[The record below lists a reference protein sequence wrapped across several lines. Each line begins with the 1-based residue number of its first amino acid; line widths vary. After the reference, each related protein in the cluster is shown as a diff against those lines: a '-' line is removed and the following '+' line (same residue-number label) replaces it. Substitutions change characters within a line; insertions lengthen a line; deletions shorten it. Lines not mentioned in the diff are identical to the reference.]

1 MKQRRLLAVVVAIAV
16 LSAAAGWFAGRS
28 LKSSDEA
35 QADVAAPDAS
45 LITVPVEAT
54 TLSSSVVTRGD
65 VRYEGSVSI
74 EVGSGFATSVV
85 TKAPPERG
93 AIVDEG
99 EMFVEVT
106 GRPLFVLQGE
116 LPMFRDLVPGVEGDD
131 VRQFEVS
138 LDRLG
143 YDVGGIDGVY
153 DEALE
158 DAVSAFYTDSGYRA
172 PGPSLEEQEQLT
184 QAQEA
189 VTQARNQVRS
199 IQQSLN
205 EASRPIAESTR
216 LSLDQQLTFAQRA
229 VDDLKAD
236 RDAAVV
242 AATGIRDASVTA
254 RDEAKIASETAEAR
268 VAQAEAGTHPDTGVA
283 PTPDELTELD
293 DTAAA
298 AVAVLVAAEETVVA
312 TQEALD
318 VTPGQFERGIEDAET
333 NLAIQIAS
341 RREALTPAST
351 ASLSASLEDAN
362 RSVVSAEERLKA
374 LQDEIGIDVPQAEI
388 VFLPTLPRRVE
399 QSLAERGDV
408 VNGAVGRV
416 SGVDLI
422 LDSSLGAGDRPLV
435 SVGDRVVADDDD
447 LGITLEGEV
456 SFLADEQG
464 TNGQGSNRFYMRIRL
479 DSVDDDSD
487 LTSNLRVT
495 IPFDTTGGDVLA
507 VPLAAL
513 SLRADGATLLQVER
527 SPDEV
532 EVIEVVTGLR
542 ARGSDLV
549 EVRPVSAELAEG
561 DRVVVGFEGP
571 SLAERESDE
580 NSDRDG
586 EEE

>member
-1 MKQRRLLAVVVAIAV
+1 M
-16 LSAAAGWFAGRS
+16 
-28 LKSSDEA
+28 
-35 QADVAAPDAS
+35 
-45 LITVPVEAT
+45 
-54 TLSSSVVTRGD
+54 
-65 VRYEGSVSI
+65 
-74 EVGSGFATSVV
+74 
-85 TKAPPERG
+85 
-93 AIVDEG
+93 
-99 EMFVEVT
+99 
-106 GRPLFVLQGE
+106 
-116 LPMFRDLVPGVEGDD
+116 
-131 VRQFEVS
+131 
-138 LDRLG
+138 
-143 YDVGGIDGVY
+143 
-153 DEALE
+153 
-158 DAVSAFYTDSGYRA
+158 
-172 PGPSLEEQEQLT
+172 
-184 QAQEA
+184 
-189 VTQARNQVRS
+189 TQARNQVRS

-229 VDDLKAD
+229 ADDLKAD

-242 AATGIRDASVTA
+242 AA
-254 RDEAKIASETAEAR
+254 
-268 VAQAEAGTHPDTGVA
+268 
-283 PTPDELTELD
+283 
-293 DTAAA
+293 
-298 AVAVLVAAEETVVA
+298 LVAAEETVVA
-312 TQEALD
+312 AQEALD
-318 VTPGQFERGIEDAET
+318 ATPGQFERGIEDAET

-351 ASLSASLEDAN
+351 TSLSASLEDAN

-408 VNGAVGRV
+408 VSGAVGRV

-464 TNGQGSNRFYMRIRL
+464 TNGQGSNRFHMRIRL

-513 SLRADGATLLQVER
+513 SLRADGA
-527 SPDEV
+527 
-532 EVIEVVTGLR
+532 
-542 ARGSDLV
+542 
-549 EVRPVSAELAEG
+549 
-561 DRVVVGFEGP
+561 
-571 SLAERESDE
+571 
-580 NSDRDG
+580 
-586 EEE
+586 